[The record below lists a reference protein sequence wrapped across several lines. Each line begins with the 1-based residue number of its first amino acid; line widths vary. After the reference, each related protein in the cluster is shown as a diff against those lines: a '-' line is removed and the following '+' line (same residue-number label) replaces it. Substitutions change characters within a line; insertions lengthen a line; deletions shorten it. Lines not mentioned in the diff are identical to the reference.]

1 MLCRDMECIKGVI
14 RRILEEEG
22 KESDVDIQITDL
34 PYNQLSVLEGKVVKI
49 NSLRY
54 ESMSI
59 QSGNESLI
67 MSTFLIIAIL
77 KAIYRDDNEVKR
89 VLETY
94 LKDNGIASKMLNML

>member
-1 MLCRDMECIKGVI
+1 MECIKGVI

>member
-1 MLCRDMECIKGVI
+1 MCRDIECIKGVV
-14 RRILEEEG
+14 RRILEKEG
-22 KESDVDIQITDL
+22 KDTDIDIQITDL
-34 PYNQLSVLEGKVVKI
+34 PYNQLSVLDGKVVKI
-49 NSLRY
+49 NSLHY

-77 KAIYRDDNEVKR
+77 KAIYGDDKEVKR

-94 LKDNGIASKMLNML
+94 LEDNNIASKMLDML